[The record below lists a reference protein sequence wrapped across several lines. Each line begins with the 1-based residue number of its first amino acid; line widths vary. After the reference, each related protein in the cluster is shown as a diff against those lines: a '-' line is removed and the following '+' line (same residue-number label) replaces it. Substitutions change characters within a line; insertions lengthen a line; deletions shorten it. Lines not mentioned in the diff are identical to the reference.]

1 MQPNQNQHAQN
12 ADVPP
17 FILSFGADASV
28 VTASAQNI
36 PRSGAATSTTVL
48 RGQLCGRKTSVISQ
62 LDVNFTGDAANNA
75 GQTVQFDVIVNGV
88 TIAGDVLVT
97 PLATTA
103 GVKSASV
110 SFPPRTL
117 ANGDIARVVIKP
129 SATLSAVL
137 TLLEAVLS

>member
-1 MQPNQNQHAQN
+1 MQPNQSHNAQN
-12 ADVPP
+12 ADIPP
-17 FILSFGADASV
+17 FVLSFGADASV
-28 VTASAQNI
+28 VTGSAQNI
-36 PRSGAATSTTVL
+36 PPSGAVTSTTVL

-62 LDVNFTGDAANNA
+62 LDVNFTGAANVS

-129 SATLSAVL
+129 SATLDVVL
-137 TLLEAVLS
+137 TLLSAVLS